1 MKDQRATHTHKI
13 TICFSSITKMKAAV
27 YFCTHACGGKTD
39 NKAILMLP

>member
-1 MKDQRATHTHKI
+1 MKDQRATHTQNNYLLQFNH
-13 TICFSSITKMKAAV
+13 KMKAAV